1 MDIIKGKQR
10 SCRVRGREGGRGVKE
25 EVDEVEEWRRRALRL
40 ARLCEGWGF
49 LGDFKAQ
56 NF

>member
-1 MDIIKGKQR
+1 VFF
-10 SCRVRGREGGRGVKE
+10 CVWVGGRGVKE

>member
-1 MDIIKGKQR
+1 MDIIMGRQR
-10 SCRVRGREGGRGVKE
+10 SCRERGMGVEE
-25 EVDEVEEWRRRALRL
+25 EVEVEEWRRRALRL